1 MIKKEKE
8 EDTKEVGELRKKD
21 QEDKKENIKAE
32 KDEVEKEIKKEEKMN
47 WRNKCRKNQEEEI
60 SEGEMNRED

>member
-32 KDEVEKEIKKEEKMN
+32 KYEVEKEVKKEEKMN

>member
-8 EDTKEVGELRKKD
+8 EDTKEVGELRNKD

-32 KDEVEKEIKKEEKMN
+32 KDEVEKEVKKEK
-47 WRNKCRKNQEEEI
+47 K
-60 SEGEMNRED
+60 